1 MKLQKLVSLKL
12 PADLIAV
19 VERTAHAQERSPA
32 ELIRAALLAAF
43 MPREGE
49 ADPGLAEYAVVQEAF
64 QAAEGWLDLQTR
76 LRAVGFVL
84 RLREGKTLGLHAWPS
99 DRHLIDAET
108 LGHSLTALTLR
119 FQAHFP
125 GALPRRAR
133 LADLA
138 QPVTGALP
146 ARAVPRPGHRA
157 AG

>member
-49 ADPGLAEYAVVQEAF
+49 ADPGLAEYAVVQTAFREAD
-64 QAAEGWLDLQTR
+64 GWLDLQNR
-76 LRAVGFVL
+76 LRSVGFVL
-84 RLREGKTLGLHAWPS
+84 RLAAEGNLGLHAWPS
-99 DRHLIDAET
+99 DRHLIDAES
-108 LGHSLTALTLR
+108 LGQSLTALTLR

-125 GALPRRAR
+125 GAMPRRAT

-138 QPVTGALP
+138 AASDRVP
-146 ARAVPRPGHRA
+146 APRYRSLR
-157 AG
+157 